1 MSKFLALPLIQQI
14 LIVGIVA
21 AICAG
26 AGYYFMILPIKQSTA
41 RENVK
46 YRNTMKEY
54 ADLKTYDTP
63 EFITNLE
70 KEKAEYAKLKA
81 AYEKMLPTSKQ
92 DPELIES
99 IKKQA
104 MQAQSFFGP
113 TDRVPEL
120 IESIKKQADDSGL
133 KMTIIDA
140 EKTSEEGPGYRGIA
154 FDVEMVGTYHE
165 AVAFLS
171 GLAGTSKR
179 IINAKD
185 LKVAPGPSDQLQKSA
200 GDVGLLRV
208 LMEREAARGGLT
220 PNEKYAK
227 SVLLFDDIARR
238 RLMKVNFTAVAYVY
252 TGAGAPAAQ

>member
-26 AGYYFMILPIKQSTA
+26 AGYYFMIMPIKQSTA
-41 RENVK
+41 RENIK

-63 EFITNLE
+63 EFMANLE
-70 KEKAEYAKLKA
+70 KEKAEYAKLRA
-81 AYEKMLPTSKQ
+81 AYEKMLPTSEQ
-92 DPELIES
+92 
-99 IKKQA
+99 
-104 MQAQSFFGP
+104 
-113 TDRVPEL
+113 VPEL

-133 KMTIIDA
+133 KMTILDA

-165 AVAFLS
+165 AVAFLA

>member
-26 AGYYFMILPIKQSTA
+26 AGYYFMIMPIKQSTA

-81 AYEKMLPTSKQ
+81 AYEKMLPTSEQ
-92 DPELIES
+92 
-99 IKKQA
+99 
-104 MQAQSFFGP
+104 
-113 TDRVPEL
+113 VPEL

-133 KMTIIDA
+133 KMTILDA

-165 AVAFLS
+165 AVAFLA